1 MNPKNYPPLT
11 SPEDIPARFTEVWN
25 ERDAKKLA
33 ALFDEDAEF
42 VNVVGIWWH
51 NREDI
56 YKAHDYGLRVIFNHS
71 TLKQGRTKVKYLS
84 DDIALVHCRFR
95 LTNQTPLNDTRPET
109 RQTLFS
115 FVVHQVDGGNSWS
128 CASAHNTD
136 VIPGKETHMMKNGE
150 IEAVDYRKADER

>member
-1 MNPKNYPPLT
+1 MNPENYPSIT
-11 SPEDIPARFTEVWN
+11 SPEDIPARFTEAWN
-25 ERDAKKLA
+25 ERDPKKLA

-51 NREDI
+51 NRQEI
-56 YKAHDYGLRVIFNHS
+56 YKAHDYGLRVIFNNS
-71 TLKQGRTKVKYLS
+71 TLKQGRTNVKYLA
-84 DDIALVHCRFR
+84 DNIAVVHARFR
-95 LTNQTPLNDTRPET
+95 LTNQSLLKDTQPDT

-115 FVVHQVDGGNSWS
+115 FVVHGVDGDSSWS

-136 VIPGKETHMMKNGE
+136 IIPGKETHIKKDGE